1 MEAQARRVLQE
12 QRPDL
17 NFDNLI
23 SQGYK
28 PDEIFEAF
36 RPGPTVASSKI
47 IEDEARLVEDFNAL
61 RRTGANARQIAQY
74 AAERTRAATGLG
86 YEDLINRGMS
96 NDDIIATLFSQESV
110 VERQNP
116 FLFKAARGVTRSAP
130 GFAGAVAGGLTGAAV
145 GGPFAPITSLLGTL
159 IGGVGGSPAGEYL
172 ANLIYGPDTPVVPGQ
187 EFMARTG
194 TFVGETIP
202 FMFAPHVLAARM
214 PSAQLSLLQHRVQ
227 QGERITPFD
236 SLRLSAATRPKAT
249 LSAEGT
255 STLAGSVFAAAAQQ
269 TYFPGQPESIVPDLV
284 GAGVGAL
291 TPARALNNAVTSLA
305 DNAVKA
311 ITNLGSKAETRS
323 ANMLADVVMRMY
335 DEAGRDPQITIDRL
349 KTTPLADLAE
359 RYGVDV
365 GEIGTLVRAGDD
377 PVLRDLFASIQNVS
391 STMGPTKARA
401 RQADMLM
408 NLEGIGQ
415 IARIMSATGDPTL
428 VQTAAQIEREVFT
441 AGLQMNFD
449 AHLARA
455 SETAKKL
462 LIQNPLAQQE
472 ASEIINKALDDA
484 LSAANRQREKL
495 YDAVDNSMPSPN
507 GFTNFAAR
515 VAELDEDLKLVR
527 NIDPF
532 AKNAEDLKAQVAVL
546 EEAQRSGADI
556 TVGDMRKLRKTM
568 LANMRR
574 AGAGPVPDKEAQRI
588 WGELAESVMD
598 DLMLRPEKTFAGT
611 DPVILRMLSA
621 NDRALM
627 EANAFNVAFYDVFGR
642 AFPGQIIQKAASG
655 GRRVPVELI
664 AESFKR
670 GSGDATD
677 IRYRD
682 VDDAVNL
689 VVSRY
694 PSPEAQEA
702 ADQTMMTLRSAQDT
716 ILRSIASRV
725 VDRTDPDNPRI
736 DLERLSSLMRAD
748 NPNGFGPA
756 LSRLTDLQNDLL
768 NATTAEKL
776 LQDVISG
783 NAAAEEALQS
793 QKFLTTLLK
802 VDAGQAIGEAIG
814 SPGSRPYNVDRGG
827 FTGEADLGYLVN
839 LAKRSSDPNLAVK
852 GVVDTVLDRGIVYA
866 TNEDGSLS
874 FREFRKFLT
883 GPLGEK
889 KGSVIDVLRRE
900 GAITAEQDINIRTM
914 LREGEIIETALR
926 GGKSDAD
933 ASALLKDVSPINL
946 VLIGRFLGAREGARL
961 QNLAGM
967 NTIQI
972 PGYFAQLGGRIASR
986 IPAAQK
992 LDVFSRFM
1000 DDPEFARVVLERGV
1014 ERQAAA
1020 ASYSEMKALE
1030 RTLNGFQNYLIK
1042 AGLITSTP
1050 AMLDVVGEF
1059 QGLIAPTELP
1069 GAAEAA
1075 TLDQFVPETGLQIVS
1090 PAEMIARMPPSVP
1103 PRPAAG
1109 PAVAPSAPAPR
1120 AAPVGPPPPVT
1131 TPPAGRAAAP
1141 TGQSRAAYSAMF
1153 PSDIVSPLIQSQGI
1167 AGLMGPQ

>member
-1 MEAQARRVLQE
+1 
-12 QRPDL
+12 
-17 NFDNLI
+17 
-23 SQGYK
+23 
-28 PDEIFEAF
+28 
-36 RPGPTVASSKI
+36 
-47 IEDEARLVEDFNAL
+47 
-61 RRTGANARQIAQY
+61 
-74 AAERTRAATGLG
+74 
-86 YEDLINRGMS
+86 
-96 NDDIIATLFSQESV
+96 
-110 VERQNP
+110 
-116 FLFKAARGVTRSAP
+116 
-130 GFAGAVAGGLTGAAV
+130 
-145 GGPFAPITSLLGTL
+145 
-159 IGGVGGSPAGEYL
+159 
-172 ANLIYGPDTPVVPGQ
+172 
-187 EFMARTG
+187 MARTG
-194 TFVGETIP
+194 KFVGESIP
-202 FMFAPHVLAARM
+202 FMAAPHLLAARM
-214 PSAQLSLLQHRVQ
+214 PSPQISLLQYRAQ

-236 SLRLSAATRPKAT
+236 SIRLSAATRPRST

-255 STLAGSVFAAAAQQ
+255 SVLAGSVFAAATQE
-269 TYFPGQPESIVPDLV
+269 TYFPGQPESLVPDLV
-284 GAGVGAL
+284 GAGIGAV
-291 TPARALNNAVTSLA
+291 TPARALNTAVASLA

-323 ANMLADVVMRMY
+323 ANMLADVVVRMY

-359 RYGVDV
+359 KYGVDV

-391 STMGPTKARA
+391 STMGPTNARA
-401 RQADMLM
+401 RQAELLR
-408 NLEGIGQ
+408 NLEGLGQ
-415 IARIMSATGDPTL
+415 IARIMSATGDPNL
-428 VQTAAQIEREVFT
+428 LQAAAQIEREVFT

-455 SETAKKL
+455 SEAARKL
-462 LIQNPLAQQE
+462 LIQDPRAQQE
-472 ASEIINKALDDA
+472 ASNIINKALGDA

-495 YDAVDNSMPSPN
+495 YNAVDNSMPSPN

-515 VAELDEDLKLVR
+515 VAELDEDLRLVR

-532 AKNAEDLKAQVAVL
+532 SKDVEALKAQVATL

-556 TVGDMRKLRKTM
+556 TVGDMRKLRSTM

-598 DLMLRPEKTFAGT
+598 DLMLRPEQTFAGT
-611 DPVILRMLSA
+611 DPVIMRMLSA

-664 AESFKR
+664 AEALKR

-682 VDDAVNL
+682 FDDAVKL
-689 VVSRY
+689 VASRY
-694 PSPEAQEA
+694 PSPENQEA
-702 ADQTMMTLRSAQDT
+702 ADQTLKTLRSAQDT

-725 VDRTDPDNPRI
+725 VDRTDPENPRI
-736 DLERLSSLMRAD
+736 DLEKLSNLMRAD

-756 LSRLTDLQNDLL
+756 LDRLPELQGDLL

-776 LQDVISG
+776 LLDVISG
-783 NAAAEEALQS
+783 NAAKEEALQS
-793 QKFLTTLLK
+793 QKFLTTLIK
-802 VDAGQAIGEAIG
+802 VDAGQAVAEAIG
-814 SPGSRPYNVDRGG
+814 SPGSRPYNVDKGG
-827 FTGEADLGYLVN
+827 FTAEGDLGYLVN
-839 LAKRSSDPNLAVK
+839 LAKRSSDPDLATK
-852 GVVDTVLDRGIVYA
+852 GLVDTVLDRGIVYA
-866 TNEDGSLS
+866 SGPDGSLN
-874 FREFRKFLT
+874 FGEFRRFLT
-883 GPLGEK
+883 EPLGEK
-889 KGSVIDVLRRE
+889 KGSALDVLRKE

-914 LREGEIIETALR
+914 LREAETVEAALR

-961 QNLAGM
+961 QRLAGA

-1000 DDPEFARVVLERGV
+1000 DDPEFARIVLERGV
-1014 ERQAAA
+1014 ERRSAATTYA
-1020 ASYSEMKALE
+1020 EMKALE

-1050 AMLDVVGEF
+1050 AMVDVVGEF

-1075 TLDQFVPETGLQIVS
+1075 TLDQFVPETGRLIVS
-1090 PAEMIARMPPSVP
+1090 PAETIARMPPPVP
-1103 PRPAAG
+1103 PRPAAVA
-1109 PAVAPSAPAPR
+1109 PAAPSAPAPPR

-1131 TPPAGRAAAP
+1131 IPPAGRAAAP
-1141 TGQSRAAYSAMF
+1141 SGRAGYAAMF
-1153 PSDIVSPLIQSQGI
+1153 PSDVVSPVIRAQEAQGI
-1167 AGLMGPQ
+1167 AGLLGPQ